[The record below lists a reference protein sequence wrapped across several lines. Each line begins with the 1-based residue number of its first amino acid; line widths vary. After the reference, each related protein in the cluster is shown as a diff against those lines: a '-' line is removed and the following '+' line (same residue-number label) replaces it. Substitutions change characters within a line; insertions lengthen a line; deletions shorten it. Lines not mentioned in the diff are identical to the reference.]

1 MSEAGITMD
10 DAARRPRS
18 EAQRRELARQRSE
31 AYRDRRRRRAVLVT
45 IELEPRDLAALER
58 LALLAPRDRDPQR
71 MASAAA
77 QFLAAAPCVAA
88 IGDAADPSPGLPLPP
103 EHAGWRR
110 YRKARA
116 LDPAALDR
124 VSGAPLEPPAPGGVD
139 RKRQAADEHHPL
151 PA

>member
-1 MSEAGITMD
+1 M
-10 DAARRPRS
+10 
-18 EAQRRELARQRSE
+18 
-31 AYRDRRRRRAVLVT
+31 LVA

-58 LALLAPRDRDPQR
+58 LALLAPGDRDPHR
-71 MASAAA
+71 MAAATT

-124 VSGAPLEPPAPGGVD
+124 VSGAPLA
-139 RKRQAADEHHPL
+139 RISHHVEKIR
-151 PA
+151 AVAVKNAICGAGR